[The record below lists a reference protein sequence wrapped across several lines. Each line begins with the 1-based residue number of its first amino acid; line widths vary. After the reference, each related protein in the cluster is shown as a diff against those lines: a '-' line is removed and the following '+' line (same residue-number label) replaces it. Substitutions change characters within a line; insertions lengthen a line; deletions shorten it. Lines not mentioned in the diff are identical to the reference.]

1 MLPTL
6 EYLKENH
13 TKIHYFGLGF
23 IQIKID
29 DNLRYH
35 FYHPELTA
43 FVGDEEIHNHRYDFI
58 STILAGSLTQQ
69 KYDLYVDGTPY
80 THIVTQESCNPNYE
94 GGKTYR
100 GVIAAKGRCD
110 TFTAGQSYTIL
121 SKEYHTVKTDFA
133 ITKLYRGTVKHD
145 FADVVRP
152 RFGPE
157 PVCPFSSKMTEDEC
171 WSHVED
177 CLKIA
182 TQK

>member
-35 FYHPELTA
+35 FYHPGLTA
-43 FVGDEEIHNHRYDFI
+43 FVGDEEIHSHRYDFI

-69 KYDLYVDGTPY
+69 KYDLYVDGSPT
-80 THIVTQESCNPNYE
+80 THVVSQESCSPE
-94 GGKTYR
+94 KHGGTTTWNTTAY
-100 GVIAAKGRCD
+100 KGRCD

-121 SKEYHTVKTDFA
+121 SKEYHTVKADFA
-133 ITKLYRGTVKHD
+133 ITKLYRGTISTP
-145 FADVVRP
+145 FANVVRP

-157 PVCPFSSKMTEDEC
+157 PVCPFSSTMTENEC
-171 WSHVED
+171 WSYVED